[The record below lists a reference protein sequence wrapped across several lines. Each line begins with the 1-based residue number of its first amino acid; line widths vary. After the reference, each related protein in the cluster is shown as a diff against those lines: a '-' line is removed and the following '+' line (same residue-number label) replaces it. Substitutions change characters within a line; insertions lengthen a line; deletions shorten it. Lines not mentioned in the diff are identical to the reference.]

1 MKKPTVRGAWWAT
14 VTRVE
19 RVGLDLVTKP
29 PPQCHFA
36 ATWMQLEIITLSEVN
51 PKEKDEYRMISVIR
65 GIQNMT
71 QMNLFTKQ
79 KQTHRHRAQFLW
91 LPKGREVGKGW
102 SGRLGLGEANYYI

>member
-1 MKKPTVRGAWWAT
+1 
-14 VTRVE
+14 
-19 RVGLDLVTKP
+19 
-29 PPQCHFA
+29 
-36 ATWMQLEIITLSEVN
+36 MQLEIITLSEVN

-65 GIQNMT
+65 GIQNMA

-79 KQTHRHRAQFLW
+79 KQTHIEQFLW